1 MTTTTMT
8 TKTMTTTT
16 TMTTDRHATSAD
28 ASPATGAPLLVV
40 EDDRQLVALLR
51 EQLTLAGYAPVM
63 ATTLAE
69 ARASLADQLFELVIL
84 DLNLPDGDGLDLADE
99 IASGSKTPVL
109 MLTARGDVDSR
120 VAGLYAGAS
129 DYVTKPFSVAELLA
143 RVHVRLREKGG
154 QELLVLGDLVL
165 DPVNGSAA
173 VAGQSLYLPER
184 EFLLLKVLVQYRG
197 RVFTKEDLERA
208 LYGSDLPDSNTIEVY
223 VYNIRRKLKGAGMEG
238 IIRTVRN
245 RGYLVV

>member
-1 MTTTTMT
+1 MTTEHGVGT
-8 TKTMTTTT
+8 
-16 TMTTDRHATSAD
+16 AD
-28 ASPATGAPLLVV
+28 TGPARGARLLVV
-40 EDDRQLVALLR
+40 EDDRQLASLLR
-51 EQLTLAGYAPVM
+51 EQLTLVGHAPVM
-63 ATTLAE
+63 AATLAE
-69 ARASLADQLFELVIL
+69 ARARLADELFDLVIL

-99 IASGSKTPVL
+99 IASDAQTPVL

-129 DYVTKPFSVAELLA
+129 DYMTKPFSVAELLA
-143 RVHVRLREKGG
+143 RVHVRLRENGG
-154 QELLVLGDLVL
+154 QERLVLGELVL
-165 DPVNGSAA
+165 DPANGSAS
-173 VAGQSLYLPER
+173 VAGQVLYLPER
-184 EFLLLKVLVQYRG
+184 EFMLLKLLVQYRG

-223 VYNIRRKLKGAGMEG
+223 VYNIRRRLKGAGMEG